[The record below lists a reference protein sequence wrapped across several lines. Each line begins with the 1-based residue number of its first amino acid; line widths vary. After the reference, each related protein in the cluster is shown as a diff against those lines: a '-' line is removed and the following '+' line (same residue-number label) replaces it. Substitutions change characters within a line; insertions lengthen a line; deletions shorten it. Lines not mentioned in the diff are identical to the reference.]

1 MTEAISVD
9 PRPRVESSDDG
20 WWYVAGSRCGSCRRD
35 VAYRWPRCPS
45 CTGMLEPTWF
55 SATGTVWSS
64 TVVRIPVPG
73 RTPPYSLAY
82 VDLDDGP
89 RVLAH
94 VSGRPTDAP
103 VPIGATVR
111 LIAPSADGDLQ
122 VEVQR

>member
-1 MTEAISVD
+1 MTKVIGVD

-20 WWYVAGSRCGSCRRD
+20 QWYVAGARCGLCRQA
-35 VAYRWPRCPS
+35 VAYRWPRCPA
-45 CTGMLEPTWF
+45 CGGTLVPTLF
-55 SATGTVWSS
+55 GTTGTVWSS

-94 VSGRPTDAP
+94 VLGGPTDDP
-103 VPIGATVR
+103 VPIGITVH
-111 LIAPSADGDLQ
+111 LISPSADGDLQ
-122 VEVQR
+122 VEVQ